1 MFPPLNKGMY
11 SNTNVINSRQRPFFP
26 AETPL
31 FLFQIFL
38 LRRLMQGD
46 EKHPKTILANNY
58 RPPQPLY
65 NRSVR
70 TNVFNH
76 DIGVSNDDF

>member
-1 MFPPLNKGMY
+1 MTNIIGLFSVVLIT
-11 SNTNVINSRQRPFFP
+11 SNILDKICSHDAIFHQV
-26 AETPL
+26 
-31 FLFQIFL
+31 FL

-46 EKHPKTILANNY
+46 RSHPKTILANNF
-58 RPPQPLY
+58 RPPQSLH

-76 DIGVSNDDF
+76 DIGVSSQK